1 MNILFFVES
10 GLGNSALLVDQ
21 AIAIYEQHKNLFV
34 IMSNVNQESGLQD
47 KLKDLK
53 IPSLVLDGL
62 YEHKS
67 FFLCVKLLRDVI
79 NHNRIDIVHVQT
91 NWELALISY
100 VKYILK
106 CNIKIIYTVHAYR
119 HNYRIRSY
127 LMLILLNIVLRFF
140 TDAVICMCSTLI
152 HKFPFIKKKIIL
164 IPLGIDNRY
173 FIDKFSIE
181 NNNLRLIFPAQFR
194 HGKNQDLIIKA
205 FAKYISITNDKKSK
219 LVLPGEGE
227 KREDMILLTKAL
239 HCENQVDMPGFC
251 SKEEILLLYRNS
263 NLAIVASN
271 NETYGQC
278 IVEPYVLGRG
288 VITTN
293 VGIAPDIIK
302 SGINGFFFKHE
313 NELVDI
319 LVKLYENKELI
330 KCMGYYN
337 FCRRDNFRWDVIVK
351 DYLTKISLV
360 K

>member
-1 MNILFFVES
+1 M
-10 GLGNSALLVDQ
+10 
-21 AIAIYEQHKNLFV
+21 
-34 IMSNVNQESGLQD
+34 
-47 KLKDLK
+47 
-53 IPSLVLDGL
+53 
-62 YEHKS
+62 
-67 FFLCVKLLRDVI
+67 
-79 NHNRIDIVHVQT
+79 
-91 NWELALISY
+91 
-100 VKYILK
+100 
-106 CNIKIIYTVHAYR
+106 
-119 HNYRIRSY
+119 
-127 LMLILLNIVLRFF
+127 
-140 TDAVICMCSTLI
+140 
-152 HKFPFIKKKIIL
+152 
-164 IPLGIDNRY
+164 
-173 FIDKFSIE
+173 
-181 NNNLRLIFPAQFR
+181 IFPAQFR